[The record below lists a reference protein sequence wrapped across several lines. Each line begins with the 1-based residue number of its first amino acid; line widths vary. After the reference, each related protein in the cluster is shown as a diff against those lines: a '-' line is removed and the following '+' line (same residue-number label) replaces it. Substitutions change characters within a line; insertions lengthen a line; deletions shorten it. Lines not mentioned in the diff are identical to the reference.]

1 MPAGFI
7 HKYTHTK
14 KKSFHAYM
22 SSHYVKNMHV
32 CGFSYSRKMTAY
44 LSEGQ
49 FPQEVGTAGPAP
61 LSSDDLT
68 EKKTDWINI
77 IIVWP
82 CEVDTGFQFI
92 ITRWKL

>member
-1 MPAGFI
+1 
-7 HKYTHTK
+7 
-14 KKSFHAYM
+14 
-22 SSHYVKNMHV
+22 
-32 CGFSYSRKMTAY
+32 MTAY

-77 IIVWP
+77 VIMWP
-82 CEVDTGFQFI
+82 CEVDACFQII
-92 ITRWKL
+92 ITHWKLEP

>member
-1 MPAGFI
+1 
-7 HKYTHTK
+7 
-14 KKSFHAYM
+14 
-22 SSHYVKNMHV
+22 
-32 CGFSYSRKMTAY
+32 MTAY

-77 IIVWP
+77 VIMWP
-82 CEVDTGFQFI
+82 CEVDAGFQFI
-92 ITRWKL
+92 ITTLKIITI

>member
-1 MPAGFI
+1 
-7 HKYTHTK
+7 
-14 KKSFHAYM
+14 
-22 SSHYVKNMHV
+22 
-32 CGFSYSRKMTAY
+32 MTAY

-77 IIVWP
+77 VMAWP
-82 CEVDTGFQFI
+82 RKVDACFQFI
-92 ITRWKL
+92 ATH